1 MKENN
6 QPREYV
12 EAVPGPAI
20 IITREAYEA
29 MQQNNTSKQNHQ
41 RLEKYQEFFDRIHDE
56 TTPTAQE
63 EQELTF

>member
-6 QPREYV
+6 PREYV

-20 IITREAYEA
+20 VISRETYEA
-29 MQQNNTSKQNHQ
+29 MQQNNTAEQNHQ
-41 RLEKYQEFFDRIHDE
+41 RLERYQEFFDRIQDE
-56 TTPTAQE
+56 TKPTTQE